1 MRPDLVFGFERR
13 NLRTMGCPSE
23 CAETNPEA
31 DGSYRFTT
39 VLKQSPALGDQSALC
54 LPLSTRTN
62 VYVKNSI
69 SSTKSSNESS
79 SGALT
84 TNSDS
89 SDNNET
95 ITLTNSNALVASSSP
110 RFRPGGRR
118 FFAGKSKSAAASRS
132 ASNTSRIL
140 NAEKIY
146 IQNSSEDQLST
157 SETDD
162 LNSDDD
168 DKLVYKTCLESP
180 PAPGKSIYLKK
191 SASRSECAT
200 KREYQYSSSAEK
212 SDTATSGRRFAKERR
227 LRTSKSMSHCKN
239 AGFQDEDDDDDEEE
253 ANEEEPDEQ
262 SSLYY
267 RQLDGRMKKGRLSR
281 FKVIKSKSNSAL
293 QSVRNN
299 RKLF

>member
-1 MRPDLVFGFERR
+1 MNRVPR
-13 NLRTMGCPSE
+13 
-23 CAETNPEA
+23 
-31 DGSYRFTT
+31 YTT
-39 VLKQSPALGDQSALC
+39 VLKQSSTMADQPAKQC

-62 VYVKNSI
+62 VYVKNSMN
-69 SSTKSSNESS
+69 SAKSSNESS
-79 SGALT
+79 SSALT

-95 ITLTNSNALVASSSP
+95 VTLTSSNALVSNSSP
-110 RFRPGGRR
+110 RYRPTGRR
-118 FFAGKSKSAAASRS
+118 FFSGKSKSAAVSRS

-146 IQNSSEDQLST
+146 IQNSSDDQLST

-180 PAPGKSIYLKK
+180 PAASKSMYLKK
-191 SASRSECAT
+191 SMSRPECAI
-200 KREYQYSSSAEK
+200 KSYQYGSSAEK
-212 SDTATSGRRFAKERR
+212 SDTSSRRFAKENR

-239 AGFQDEDDDDDEEE
+239 AGFQNDDDDEEE
-253 ANEEEPDEQ
+253 ANEEEPAEDEP

-267 RQLDGRMKKGRLSR
+267 RQLDGRMKQGRLSR

-299 RKLF
+299 RKLFKGYR